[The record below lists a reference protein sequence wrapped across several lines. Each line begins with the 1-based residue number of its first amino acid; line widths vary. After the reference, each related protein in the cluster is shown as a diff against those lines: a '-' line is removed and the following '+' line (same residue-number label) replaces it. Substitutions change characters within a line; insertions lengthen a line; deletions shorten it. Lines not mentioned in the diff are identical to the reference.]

1 MGHTFVIVAF
11 AAMAT
16 LAAGAAERIL
26 HIDEIDHLAQWTEGF
41 NEGAFI
47 TETRCN
53 ITAVGFATDK
63 KADLAKTFFKFAE
76 SPKEKAWSLL
86 FKFRFVGDPSREF
99 GVKLYFGDPA
109 KPETRLL
116 TIREDGS
123 FFEGGTKPA
132 APKEGDAGFLF
143 GYGEAGFG
151 AWNRGAITVEGG
163 KATFWVY
170 RGGKLVK
177 EAEGKLPAMPLVGW
191 NLSATGEKTNIAFDR
206 VILVDGAARPYERGD
221 LTEVLAELAQKPL
234 GAWDAAFG
242 GAPVT
247 ADTPVAF
254 AGTANE
260 FQFRAPFEK
269 DEKVTFT
276 FRAADGKTETVD
288 FSAGNHGGETSYRVF
303 KGGKFVDEARRV
315 VATNGVLSISGRRR
329 GFYAVPPI
337 GGMDMY
343 ETPEIAEIAAA
354 RNVFT
359 SPGNRA
365 YRLAVVPE
373 TDGRPVYRLL
383 LDNQLF
389 KTIAFDQP
397 LREIVISGKGVEAQS
412 RLGAAPA
419 PKGPETWQLPIAK
432 EGFKLERVREN
443 LGSYALECNGYL
455 SRDGLYA
462 LPSSCLFNV
471 PRKQWGK
478 AVARCRIDKT
488 APKEFVPVIVARLTQ
503 FNASSGRSIAMAQEE
518 IDLSKEDDPRIV
530 KKGDEYEVTF
540 DLDVAAIMDLTSMK
554 DGLSGEEL
562 PSLHFEFTG
571 PVWEK
576 NRYYIDSGRS
586 PAEELRSSVVVT
598 WGSLIE
604 SPVWFRVAPD
614 RTFALYYPGETPK
627 AKVELKVLD
636 GGKYTFSAEV
646 KYEDGQPDFDERRGK
661 TTVWQN
667 SFDFSGDTVKT
678 LEFPKNTGDFG
689 HYTVAYRITDAKGAV
704 VQKFNASYGLLP
716 ENTREAG
723 YESPYYSWNFHGA
736 HGTAR
741 AIEDWAPSYD
751 FLGVKRTE
759 FSDKTPE
766 TNALMKAH
774 GFTNAQFPY
783 IRVNAGEEEAA
794 KEKMR
799 ALVKAFPHCKE
810 ALVFHESGGGPFPN
824 EAWGGK
830 TELTD
835 GVLKRQANRVEAA
848 LRTAKC
854 WREVDPSV
862 KLIIGNSGESYGI
875 VGELCRGGFPKEYVD
890 FWGEE
895 SVGLTMPPEMVT
907 AYVPWV
913 LKKIARTYGY
923 PERMDCPW
931 EWKTRTERYERS
943 ERAAAAVCLRDSL
956 IAHALGCRTVPV
968 EAGMEVGNSY
978 ADTIWCGG
986 AFTRWPLAYPR
997 ENALGVATLTLLL
1010 DKAKFTRQLETGSLT
1025 AYALEFQGKNGEWIY
1040 PIWTARG
1047 ETMTYP
1053 KWNGCKEADCTYVT
1067 MTGRRFE
1074 LKARV
1079 RDEGEVI
1086 EARKF
1091 PMTDEPGYIVS
1102 KTRIDSFEVFPI
1114 RVFSHENPADRANT
1128 TVVPLVSADEVELVE
1143 GEDRR
1148 IDPKFADTPF
1158 RPGKFAVRSALDDD
1172 PFEETTP
1179 PDDGFGPCIEIE
1191 HLSQEACPEIMQ
1203 EYVLLKIKNPQV
1215 IEKPFNTIGVWAK
1228 GNSNW
1233 GHISFEITDAEGE
1246 KWFSSG
1252 IGGLGCYTYDWPFKL
1267 SFNYEFWNFLQ
1278 VPLTKASDVRIVG
1291 PGENE
1296 WLWTRD
1302 GTGNGKIDWPVK
1314 VTALGISQYGR
1325 TLDLLEMKKGS
1336 PVIRLK
1342 DIQVR

>member
-26 HIDEIDHLAQWTEGF
+26 HIDEMDHLAQWTEGF
-41 NEGAFI
+41 NEGAFV

-86 FKFRFVGDPSREF
+86 FKFRFMGDPSREF

-419 PKGPETWQLPIAK
+419 RKGPETWQLPIAK

-478 AVARCRIDKT
+478 AIARCRIDKT

-540 DLDVAAIMDLTSMK
+540 DLDVAAIMDLTAMK

-576 NRYYIDSGRS
+576 NRYYIDHGKM
-586 PAEELRSSVVVT
+586 PAEEIRSNVVVLE
-598 WGSLIE
+598 GKLVE
-604 SPVWFRVAPD
+604 SPVWFRVTPE
-614 RTFALYYPGETPK
+614 RPYSLYYPGETPK
-627 AKVELKVLD
+627 VNVEARPVTKGNYTLSVEVAKAGE
-636 GGKYTFSAEV
+636 G
-646 KYEDGQPDFDERRGK
+646 
-661 TTVWQN
+661 
-667 SFDFSGDTVKT
+667 SGDIFVSKQDYSFNSAFSKT
-678 LEFPKNTGDFG
+678 LELPVTAGLGLYRVSYALRAKNDPDRLLQWYDT
-689 HYTVAYRITDAKGAV
+689 T
-704 VQKFNASYGLLP
+704 YGLLAK
-716 ENTREAG
+716 NTREAV
-723 YESPYYSWNFHGA
+723 YDSPYYSWNFRGA
-736 HGTAR
+736 HGTAPR
-741 AIEDWAPSYD
+741 FEDWAPAYD
-751 FLGVKRTE
+751 YLGVKRTLL
-759 FSDKTPE
+759 DLNPKAGMWE
-766 TNALMKAH
+766 TNATMKAH
-774 GFTNAQFPY
+774 GFTHAEFPY
-783 IRVNAGEEEAA
+783 IGVPSDSEADRKKA
-794 KEKMR
+794 MDKMR
-799 ALVKAFPHCKE
+799 EYVTAFPHCKQ
-810 ALVFHESGGGPFPN
+810 ALVFHESGGGPFPK
-824 EAWGGK
+824 ELYGEK
-830 TELTD
+830 TEL
-835 GVLKRQANRVEAA
+835 NEAA
-848 LRTAKC
+848 LKHQENRVANATRTIKC
-854 WREVDPSV
+854 WHEVDPSV
-862 KLIIGNSGESYGI
+862 KMIVGNSGESYGLI
-875 VGELCRGGFPKEYVD
+875 AELMRGGLDKSLVD
-890 FWGEE
+890 SWGEE
-895 SVGLTMPPEMVT
+895 SVGLTMPPEMTT
-907 AYVPWV
+907 ALTPW
-913 LKKIARTYGY
+913 LIKKLARIYGY
-923 PERMDCPW
+923 PETMDCPW
-931 EWKTRTERYERS
+931 EWKCRTERYERS
-943 ERAAAAVCLRDSL
+943 FRGAAAVNLRDAL
-956 IAHALGCRTVPV
+956 IAHALGYKTIPIGQREKAPKPPTATPIQSGAPVPSR
-968 EAGMEVGNSY
+968 AG
-978 ADTIWCGG
+978 
-986 AFTRWPLAYPR
+986 RW
-997 ENALGVATLTLLL
+997 
-1010 DKAKFTRQLETGSLT
+1010 
-1025 AYALEFQGKNGEWIY
+1025 
-1040 PIWTARG
+1040 
-1047 ETMTYP
+1047 
-1053 KWNGCKEADCTYVT
+1053 
-1067 MTGRRFE
+1067 
-1074 LKARV
+1074 
-1079 RDEGEVI
+1079 
-1086 EARKF
+1086 
-1091 PMTDEPGYIVS
+1091 
-1102 KTRIDSFEVFPI
+1102 PI
-1114 RVFSHENPADRANT
+1114 RVRT
-1128 TVVPLVSADEVELVE
+1128 
-1143 GEDRR
+1143 RW
-1148 IDPKFADTPF
+1148 
-1158 RPGKFAVRSALDDD
+1158 
-1172 PFEETTP
+1172 
-1179 PDDGFGPCIEIE
+1179 
-1191 HLSQEACPEIMQ
+1191 LS
-1203 EYVLLKIKNPQV
+1203 
-1215 IEKPFNTIGVWAK
+1215 
-1228 GNSNW
+1228 
-1233 GHISFEITDAEGE
+1233 
-1246 KWFSSG
+1246 
-1252 IGGLGCYTYDWPFKL
+1252 
-1267 SFNYEFWNFLQ
+1267 
-1278 VPLTKASDVRIVG
+1278 
-1291 PGENE
+1291 
-1296 WLWTRD
+1296 
-1302 GTGNGKIDWPVK
+1302 
-1314 VTALGISQYGR
+1314 R
-1325 TLDLLEMKKGS
+1325 T
-1336 PVIRLK
+1336 
-1342 DIQVR
+1342 